1 MTAIDFPNSPTV
13 GQLFTVGDV
22 TWEWTGSVWQGLGTA
37 VAGPGVAA
45 GGTDG
50 QVLTKTS
57 STDYATAWEDIPE
70 SAGIVASATAPEDTN
85 SIWFNTETGVS
96 YIYYDDFWTSIAG
109 SSGAPIISDT
119 APVDPVLG
127 TQWFNSS
134 TGKSYL
140 YFSNAW
146 IEIDSNGTSTASTGN
161 AIINGAFEINQ
172 RGLTSSTAGGY
183 GFDRWTTLQ
192 SGGTVT
198 SSSQAFTL
206 GAAPVAGFEAANFY
220 RVVTAGQS
228 ASGNLAVLSQP
239 IEGVRSF
246 AGQTITV
253 SFYAK
258 SGAGTPK
265 IGLELSQFFG
275 TGGSPSARVSTPFSA
290 TISTSWTRYTATV
303 AVPSISGKTIGTEK
317 NDSLQLLFWISAG
330 SDFATRASSIG
341 IQNNTFDIWGVQ
353 LEAGPVATPFR
364 RNANSLQGE
373 LAACQRYAFSINI
386 PSEGSFTRFGM
397 GQAFST
403 TSAAVQ
409 VYPPVTLRSAP
420 TSITTA
426 GTIALFDGSV
436 FFNATSIN
444 LDTPTKNVANL
455 AIGVASGLTQYR
467 PYVVIGNIS
476 ATASMIISAEL

>member
-1 MTAIDFPNSPTV
+1 MPRKVFTAGEVLAAADVNSFLMDQTVMTFAGTAARGSAI
-13 GQLFTVGDV
+13 
-22 TWEWTGSVWQGLGTA
+22 GTA
-37 VAGPGVAA
+37 VEGMVTWLNDENAL
-45 GGTDG
+45 
-50 QVLTKTS
+50 QV
-57 STDYATAWEDIPE
+57 
-70 SAGIVASATAPEDTN
+70 
-85 SIWFNTETGVS
+85 
-96 YIYYDDFWTSIAG
+96 YD
-109 SSGAPIISDT
+109 
-119 APVDPVLG
+119 G
-127 TQWFNSS
+127 TQW
-134 TGKSYL
+134 
-140 YFSNAW
+140 
-146 IEIDSNGTSTASTGN
+146 NGLAASGGN

-228 ASGNLAVLSQP
+228 ASGNFAVLSQA

-258 SGAGTPK
+258 SGAGTPQ

-303 AVPSISGKTIGTEK
+303 AVPSISGKTIGTDK

-353 LEAGPVATPFR
+353 LEAGPTANVFR
-364 RNANSLQGE
+364 RNANSLAGE
-373 LAACQRYAFSINI
+373 LAACQRYFQ
-386 PSEGSFTRFGM
+386 RFVSGADATNEM
-397 GQAFST
+397 FAIGQAYAT
-403 TSAAVQ
+403 TAAFGPIQFFVPMRATPTMTISAAGHFGFTGSNGSDL
-409 VYPPVTLRSAP
+409 TLTALTLTASN
-420 TSITTA
+420 TTA
-426 GTIALFDGSV
+426 RHGR
-436 FFNATSIN
+436 
-444 LDTPTKNVANL
+444 LDYT
-455 AIGVASGLTQYR
+455 VASGLTA
-467 PYVVIGNIS
+467 GNAGLARSIS
-476 ATASMIISAEL
+476 ASSTMDFSAEL

>member
-1 MTAIDFPNSPTV
+1 MPRKEFESFTRLDASDVNTYLMDQSVMTFASSAARGSAIATPVEGMVTYLEDSNSL
-13 GQLFTVGDV
+13 QLYDGDG
-22 TWEWTGSVWQGLGTA
+22 WTS
-37 VAGPGVAA
+37 A
-45 GGTDG
+45 GG
-50 QVLTKTS
+50 VS
-57 STDYATAWEDIPE
+57 S
-70 SAGIVASATAPEDTN
+70 
-85 SIWFNTETGVS
+85 
-96 YIYYDDFWTSIAG
+96 
-109 SSGAPIISDT
+109 
-119 APVDPVLG
+119 
-127 TQWFNSS
+127 
-134 TGKSYL
+134 
-140 YFSNAW
+140 
-146 IEIDSNGTSTASTGN
+146 GN

-172 RGLTSSTAGGY
+172 RGLTSSTAPGY

-275 TGGSPSARVSTPFSA
+275 TGGSPSARVSTPFSS

-303 AVPSISGKTIGTEK
+303 AVPSISGKTIGTDK

-353 LEAGPVATPFR
+353 VETGTVATPFR
-364 RNANSLQGE
+364 RNANSIQGE
-373 LAACQRYAFSINI
+373 LAACQRYY
-386 PSEGSFTRFGM
+386 TRLTAGGLFGKIGM
-397 GQAFST
+397 ANGQSGTQLDGIVPLPT
-403 TSAAVQ
+403 TMRVSPTSVESLNVRVADGTNA
-409 VYPPVTLRSAP
+409 YLATAVTLAASQ
-420 TSITTA
+420 TSPNFAALTIT
-426 GTIALFDGSV
+426 
-436 FFNATSIN
+436 
-444 LDTPTKNVANL
+444 
-455 AIGVASGLTQYR
+455 VASGATQYR
-467 PYVVIGNIS
+467 PYHIEGSNDAS
-476 ATASMIISAEL
+476 AHLGFSAEL